1 MTWRDM
7 TWQHRALLTGF
18 VVCCILVAM
27 LASAAAQAPV
37 EAEKVEA
44 LKLGYTLNGNSM
56 SRQGSLDVSGMSSR
70 NWVPPP
76 AGQPNVIRTIPIT
89 SAAKA
94 PPEAAAAEEPPDVF
108 PVVKKAAADT
118 CTRHGKRKVVTDGG
132 KSWRCR

>member
-1 MTWRDM
+1 
-7 TWQHRALLTGF
+7 
-18 VVCCILVAM
+18 M
-27 LASAAAQAPV
+27 LFRS
-37 EAEKVEA
+37 
-44 LKLGYTLNGNSM
+44 
-56 SRQGSLDVSGMSSR
+56 
-70 NWVPPP
+70 PPP